1 MFETVRK
8 TLCVCSLS
16 AFIADPFY
24 RPRAHRYC
32 ECFASGLHCNS
43 CNCSNCCNNLENT
56 TVRQEAVEATLE
68 RNPNAFRP
76 KIAPIPGAAE
86 DADGAGRHNKVR
98 IRFQIQDWYF
108 PFSQANLII
117 KTCVKCEFRAV
128 TARKAVVSRNTASAF
143 KRTFSVQTFAG
154 MLRCLSGNIK
164 VRQKFCSR
172 LTSIFFPADVSTA
185 KTLKD
190 LLSAC

>member
-1 MFETVRK
+1 MQT
-8 TLCVCSLS
+8 
-16 AFIADPFY
+16 A
-24 RPRAHRYC
+24 
-32 ECFASGLHCNS
+32 
-43 CNCSNCCNNLENT
+43 LEDT
-56 TVRQEAVEATLE
+56 
-68 RNPNAFRP
+68 
-76 KIAPIPGAAE
+76 I
-86 DADGAGRHNKVR
+86 
-98 IRFQIQDWYF
+98 
-108 PFSQANLII
+108 
-117 KTCVKCEFRAV
+117 RAV

-172 LTSIFFPADVSTA
+172 LTSIFFLADVSTA